1 MRIRLNVC
9 VIFNSYPACYDGGIP
24 GRERGRVGEV
34 QKRMVME
41 MCEQNTSKVLKD
53 NLIILRRRGRMTQE
67 QLAGKLGLTFQAVSK
82 WENGLSCPDIT
93 LLPQIAEIFGV
104 TVDDLFRPISPEEPV
119 EKESPEPEE
128 AAAPEPAEKAN
139 AAEEQPPAD
148 FGASLG
154 EMISRRVRRV
164 LKGLGNLGEFD
175 FEREISRQVEGQ
187 ISAAVDAGGKN
198 AWFFEKDGCSGS
210 RRESGQGVAIDGLP
224 WEDDGVYR
232 AVLFR
237 GKTLVTVPVEG
248 KGGICWQKDLDHGL
262 LSAFRVECGDISG
275 PVSAGGFVQC
285 GDVAGPVSA
294 GGKVECGDVGGSVSA
309 GGRVNCGDVGESASV
324 CGDVACGDVKG
335 DVKAGANVTADTIE
349 GDARAEI
356 VTCGEIGGNVICQEL
371 RR

>member
-104 TVDDLFRPISPEEPV
+104 TVDDLFRPISPDEPAA
-119 EKESPEPEE
+119 EADPE
-128 AAAPEPAEKAN
+128 PEPAEEPETVG
-139 AAEEQPPAD
+139 EEPPED

-154 EMISRRVRRV
+154 EAISRRVCKA
-164 LKGLGNLGEFD
+164 LKGLTKLGEAG
-175 FEREISRQVEGQ
+175 FEGRISRQVEDA
-187 ISAAVDAGGKN
+187 ISAAADAGGKG
-198 AWFFEKDGCSGS
+198 AWAFEKDCCLGS
-210 RRESGQGVAIDGLP
+210 CREPGQGAAVDGLP

-248 KGGICWQKDLDHGL
+248 KGSICWQKDLDHGL

-275 PVSAGGFVQC
+275 PVFVQC